1 MMDDAQKRTIL
12 RVGAGVIILLLALTL
27 AEYLIGSV
35 VAIWWGALALM
46 AIAIG
51 KAYLVVRHYMHI
63 GRLFAGDEES
73 H

>member
-1 MMDDAQKRTIL
+1 MDEAQKRTIL
-12 RVGAGVIILLLALTL
+12 RIGVGVIILLLSLTF

-35 VAIWWGALALM
+35 VTIWWGAVALM